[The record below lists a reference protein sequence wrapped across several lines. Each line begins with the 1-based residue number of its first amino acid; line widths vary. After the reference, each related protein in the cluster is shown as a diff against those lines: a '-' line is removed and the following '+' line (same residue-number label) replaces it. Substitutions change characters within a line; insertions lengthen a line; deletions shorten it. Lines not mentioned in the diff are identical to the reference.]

1 MRPPHGRLRRIGL
14 PTALVAIVAAA
25 LLVSVPASARAQP
38 TALVAPAQTSGGVTY
53 TVTWNNVDVSSAS
66 SSSSAMSIDLTS
78 SASLVFYWNVTP
90 GTLHPPTI
98 SDARL
103 QMFYLGFAVAT
114 RDQVLTAPV
123 PGSGSI
129 PLSWTPISVS
139 YLLEGLYRLTAS
151 FVAPNGTTIYS
162 ENFWVRG
169 TAPYGVFAVLPIVL
183 LIIVLY
189 EVYGLARSGRYAAI
203 GAKGGT
209 APPAAPPPSS
219 SSTPPPAASP
229 PAEGSADAN
238 APAGDAGSNNPPAGG
253 SS

>member
-1 MRPPHGRLRRIGL
+1 MRPPHGRLRRFGL
-14 PTALVAIVAAA
+14 AAALAAIVAAA

-53 TVTWNNVDVSSAS
+53 TVTWNTVDVSSAS
-66 SSSSAMSIDLTS
+66 TSSSALSIDLTA
-78 SASLVFYWNVTP
+78 SASLVYYWNVSLGAT
-90 GTLHPPTI
+90 PPTI

-114 RDQVLTAPV
+114 RDQVLTSPA

-151 FVAPNGTTIYS
+151 FIAPNGTTMYS

-169 TAPYGVFAVLPIVL
+169 TATYGLLAVLPIVL
-183 LIIVLY
+183 LIIVIY

-203 GAKGGT
+203 GAKGAT
-209 APPAAPPPSS
+209 APPATPPPSS
-219 SSTPPPAASP
+219 SSTPPPTAP
-229 PAEGSADAN
+229 PAAEGSAEAN
-238 APAGDAGSNNPPAGG
+238 PPVGDAGDSTPPAGG
-253 SS
+253 S

>member
-1 MRPPHGRLRRIGL
+1 MRPPYGRLRRIGL
-14 PTALVAIVAAA
+14 SAALAAIVAAA
-25 LLVSVPASARAQP
+25 LLVSVPASTRAQP
-38 TALVAPAQTSGGVTY
+38 TALVAPAQTSGGVDY
-53 TVTWNNVDVSSAS
+53 TVTWNTVDVSSAS
-66 SSSSAMSIDLTS
+66 SSSSALAIDLTS
-78 SASLVFYWNVTP
+78 SASLVYYWNVSHGAT
-90 GTLHPPTI
+90 PPTI

-114 RDQVLTAPV
+114 RDQVLTSPA

-151 FVAPNGTTIYS
+151 FIAPNGTTMYS

-169 TAPYGVFAVLPIVL
+169 TAAYGLLAVLPIVL
-183 LIIVLY
+183 LIIVIY

-209 APPAAPPPSS
+209 TPPPTPPPSS
-219 SSTPPPAASP
+219 SSTPPPAAAP
-229 PAEGSADAN
+229 PAEGSEESN
-238 APAGDAGSNNPPAGG
+238 APAGDAGGTAPPAGG